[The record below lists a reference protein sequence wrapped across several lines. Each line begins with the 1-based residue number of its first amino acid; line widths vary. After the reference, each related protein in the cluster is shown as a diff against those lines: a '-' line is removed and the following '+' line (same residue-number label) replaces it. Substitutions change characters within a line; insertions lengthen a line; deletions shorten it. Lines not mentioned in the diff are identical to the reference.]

1 MPPSRIVTPRED
13 RSPRNHRALEF
24 TGKREHFAISFSANV
39 ALLSVRLA
47 QLARLKGFEKLT
59 DIDNAL
65 SIFFRKLE
73 LKRTKPVQIPIK
85 KSLGRITAGD
95 VMAAHDLPRFN
106 RSAMDGYAVKARD
119 TFEASQFNPR
129 ALRLTEYKK
138 VQKNEARR
146 IWTGNPLP
154 SGANAVVMLEHTKEI
169 QDGIEV
175 WTAVTPGEN
184 VSKKGEDVHKGEIA
198 IRDGTQLG
206 PHHIALLAALG
217 LVQISV
223 REKPK
228 VAVLSTG
235 NELIDVGCKP
245 KSGQVLDVNRLLLS
259 CMCTE
264 LGAETVDLGIATDDA
279 DAINIKI
286 LEALKKAHIIITTGG
301 TSVGKADLVPG
312 VINSIGKPGVL
323 IHGIAM
329 RPGMPTGLAILYRK
343 PIIMLSGNPVAAMIG
358 FEIFGRPLLTKLLGL
373 EDEQRP
379 MVKAK
384 LTNRV
389 ASALGRRVFLRV
401 HVVEKDNEFFA
412 EPVRIKG
419 SGILST
425 LTKANGYVAIPEDR
439 EGLEKGESITVH
451 LFDKIGAA

>member
-1 MPPSRIVTPRED
+1 M
-13 RSPRNHRALEF
+13 
-24 TGKREHFAISFSANV
+24 
-39 ALLSVRLA
+39 RLA

-65 SIFFRKLE
+65 STFFKRLE
-73 LKRTKPVQIPIK
+73 LERTEPIQIPVK
-85 KSLGRITAGD
+85 KSLGRVTAGD
-95 VMAAHDLPRFN
+95 VMAPYDLPRFN

-119 TFEASQFNPR
+119 TFEATQFNPK
-129 ALRLTEYKK
+129 ALRLTENKK
-138 VQKNEARR
+138 IQKNEARR

-154 SGANAVVMLEHTKEI
+154 SGAHAVVMLEHTKEI

-175 WTAVTPGEN
+175 RTAVTPGEN
-184 VSKKGEDVHKGEIA
+184 VSKKGEDVRKGEIA

-259 CMCTE
+259 CMCAE

-312 VINSIGKPGVL
+312 VVNSIGKPGVL
-323 IHGIAM
+323 VHGIAM
-329 RPGMPTGLAILYRK
+329 RPGMPTGLAMLHRK

-412 EPVRIKG
+412 EPVRTKG

>member
-1 MPPSRIVTPRED
+1 
-13 RSPRNHRALEF
+13 
-24 TGKREHFAISFSANV
+24 
-39 ALLSVRLA
+39 
-47 QLARLKGFEKLT
+47 
-59 DIDNAL
+59 
-65 SIFFRKLE
+65 
-73 LKRTKPVQIPIK
+73 
-85 KSLGRITAGD
+85 
-95 VMAAHDLPRFN
+95 
-106 RSAMDGYAVKARD
+106 MDGYAVKARD

-129 ALRLTEYKK
+129 ALRLTEDKE

-184 VSKKGEDVHKGEIA
+184 VSRKGEDVRKGEIA
-198 IRDGTQLG
+198 IRGGTRLG
-206 PHHIALLAALG
+206 PHHIALLAAMG
-217 LVQISV
+217 LVQVSA

-235 NELIDVGCKP
+235 NELISPGCRP

-259 CMCTE
+259 CMCAE

-279 DAINIKI
+279 DAISLKI
-286 LEALKKAHIIITTGG
+286 LEALKKVHIIITTGG

-312 VINSIGKPGVL
+312 VVNSIGKPGVL
-323 IHGIAM
+323 VHGIAM
-329 RPGMPTGLAILYRK
+329 RPGMPTGLAILHGK

-358 FEIFGRPLLTKLLGL
+358 FEIFGRPLLAKLLGL
-373 EDEQRP
+373 EDEPRP

-401 HVVEKDNEFFA
+401 YVVEKDNEFFA
-412 EPVRIKG
+412 EPIRIKG

-439 EGLEKGESITVH
+439 EGLEKGDSITVH